1 MAHVIS
7 DLSKYVIVFFMAI
20 YTLLCYIALFR
31 KKDDQHS
38 VIFVLQIICM
48 FMVHFL
54 GFCAICLET
63 GDISYI
69 IFYGFQQILL
79 FATIALYRV
88 IYPQVDRLVVNNMCM
103 LLSISFLILT
113 RISYEKSIR
122 QFGIVTVSLIIGL
135 FVPYFVGKLRFL
147 KNLTWIYG
155 LIGVFALSI
164 VAILG
169 ATTHGSKISYTIAG
183 FTFQPSEFVKILFVF
198 FIAGMLTESTRFYQI
213 ALSAIAAAVHVI
225 ILVFSKDLGSAVIF
239 FATYLVMVFV
249 ATKNYFYLFLGLLG
263 GGGASYMGYQLFSHV
278 RVRITAWLDPWNNI
292 DNSGYQ
298 ITQSLF
304 GIGTG
309 GWFGMGL
316 YQGEPTAI
324 PYVEQ
329 DFVFSAISEELGVI
343 FGLCLILVCLNCFL
357 MFMTIAMRIHADFY
371 RYIAVGLSVLYIFQ
385 VFLTIG
391 GGTRFIPLTGVT
403 LPLISYGGSSVLTT
417 IIMFCIIQGLYL
429 IRTQE
434 GTENGKKQEQRQKQR
449 RRDYAKEK
457 QEFLED

>member
-7 DLSKYVIVFFMAI
+7 DLSKYVIVFFMAL
-20 YTLLCYIALFR
+20 YTLLCYVALTR
-31 KKDDQHS
+31 KEEDKHS
-38 VIFVLQIICM
+38 IVFALQIICM

-79 FATIALYRV
+79 FATVALYRV
-88 IYPQVDRLVVNNMCM
+88 IYPEVDRLVVNNMCM
-103 LLSISFLILT
+103 LLAISFLILT
-113 RISYEKSIR
+113 RISYAKSIR

-135 FVPYFVGKLRFL
+135 FIPFLVGKLRFL
-147 KNLTWIYG
+147 KNLTWGYG
-155 LIGVFALSI
+155 LVGVLALSI

-169 ATTHGSKISYTIAG
+169 ATTHGSKISYTIG
-183 FTFQPSEFVKILFVF
+183 GITFQPSEFVKILFVF
-198 FIAGMLTESTRFYQI
+198 FIAGLLRESTKFYQI
-213 ALSAIAAAVHVI
+213 AISAVAAAVHIV
-225 ILVFSKDLGSAVIF
+225 ILVLSKDLGSAVIF
-239 FATYLVMVFV
+239 FATYLVMIFV

-263 GGGASYMGYQLFSHV
+263 GVGASYLGYKLFSHV
-278 RVRITAWLDPWNNI
+278 QVRIIAWLDPWSNI

-304 GIGTG
+304 AIGTG

-316 YQGEPTAI
+316 YQGEPTSI

-329 DFVFSAISEELGVI
+329 DFVFSAVTEELGVI
-343 FGLCLILVCLNCFL
+343 FGLCLILVCLSCFI
-357 MFMTIAMRIHADFY
+357 MFMTIAMRLKEDFY

-391 GGTRFIPLTGVT
+391 GGTQFIPLTGVT
-403 LPLISYGGSSVLTT
+403 LPLVSYGGSSVLTT

-429 IRTQE
+429 IQTQE
-434 GTENGKKQEQRQKQR
+434 GTKNAKKRRQR
-449 RRDYAKEK
+449 RDDYTETPEADDE
-457 QEFLED
+457 E

>member
-7 DLSKYVIVFFMAI
+7 DLSKYVIVFFMAL
-20 YTLLCYIALFR
+20 YTLLCYVALFR
-31 KKDDQHS
+31 KEDDQHS
-38 VIFVLQIICM
+38 IIFTLQVICM

-79 FATIALYRV
+79 FASIALYRV
-88 IYPQVDRLVVNNMCM
+88 IYPEVDRLVVNNMCM
-103 LLSISFLILT
+103 FLAISFIILT
-113 RISYEKSIR
+113 RISYDKSIR
-122 QFGIVTVSLIIGL
+122 QFGIVTVSLIVGL
-135 FVPYFVGKLRFL
+135 FIPFLVQKLRFL
-147 KNLTWIYG
+147 KSIPWVYG
-155 LIGVFALSI
+155 LVGVLALAI

-198 FIAGMLTESTRFYQI
+198 FIAGMMKESTKFYQV
-213 ALSAIAAAVHVI
+213 ALSAIAAAVHI
-225 ILVFSKDLGSAVIF
+225 MILVFSKDLGSAVIF
-239 FATYLVMVFV
+239 FATYLVMIFI
-249 ATKNYFYLFLGLLG
+249 ATKNYFYLLLGLLG
-263 GGGASYMGYQLFSHV
+263 GGGASYIGYKLFHHV
-278 RVRITAWLDPWNNI
+278 QVRIIAWLDPWNNI

-304 GIGTG
+304 AIGTG

-316 YQGEPTAI
+316 YQGEPTSI

-329 DFVFSAISEELGVI
+329 DFVFSAVSEEMGVL
-343 FGLCLILVCLNCFL
+343 FGLCLILVCLSCFI
-357 MFMTIAMRIHADFY
+357 MFMTIAMRIREDFY
-371 RYIAVGLSVLYIFQ
+371 RYIAVGLSTMYIFQ

-403 LPLISYGGSSVLTT
+403 LPLVSYGGSSVLTT

-429 IRTQE
+429 IREQE
-434 GTENGKKQEQRQKQR
+434 GTKNAKKQRSR
-449 RRDYAKEK
+449 RNVIE
-457 QEFLED
+457 ESEDEEE